1 MIFLALRTNKGK
13 KVAMIKDKNNND
25 WDINGLNIS
34 FDNNIPT
41 NKLFEKSGEGNNKN
55 PAINPIMIDIYAVFS
70 SILLSVSY
78 THLTLPTTPYV

>member
-55 PAINPIMIDIYAVFS
+55 PAINPMMIDIYAVFA
-70 SILLSVSY
+70 SILL
-78 THLTLPTTPYV
+78 

>member
-1 MIFLALRTNKGK
+1 MIFLALRTKKGK
-13 KVAMIKDKNNND
+13 KVAMIKDKNSSD
-25 WDINGLNIS
+25 WDIKGLNIS

-70 SILLSVSY
+70 SILL
-78 THLTLPTTPYV
+78 

>member
-41 NKLFEKSGEGNNKN
+41 NKLFEKSGEGNKKN
-55 PAINPIMIDIYAVFS
+55 PAINPMMIDMYAVCS
-70 SILLSVSY
+70 SILLSK
-78 THLTLPTTPYV
+78 L

>member
-1 MIFLALRTNKGK
+1 LIFLALRTNKGK

-70 SILLSVSY
+70 SILL
-78 THLTLPTTPYV
+78 

>member
-1 MIFLALRTNKGK
+1 LIFLALRTNKGK

-55 PAINPIMIDIYAVFS
+55 PAINPVRIEMYAVFS
-70 SILLSVSY
+70 SILL
-78 THLTLPTTPYV
+78 

>member
-1 MIFLALRTNKGK
+1 MINE
-13 KVAMIKDKNNND
+13 KNNND

-70 SILLSVSY
+70 LILL
-78 THLTLPTTPYV
+78 

>member
-1 MIFLALRTNKGK
+1 MIFLTLRTKKGK

-25 WDINGLNIS
+25 WDIKELNIS

-55 PAINPIMIDIYAVFS
+55 PTKNPVRIDIYAVFS
-70 SILLSVSY
+70 STLL
-78 THLTLPTTPYV
+78 

>member
-1 MIFLALRTNKGK
+1 MIFLTLRTKKGK

-25 WDINGLNIS
+25 WDIKGLNIS

-55 PAINPIMIDIYAVFS
+55 PAKNPIRIDIYAVFS
-70 SILLSVSY
+70 SMLL
-78 THLTLPTTPYV
+78 

>member
-1 MIFLALRTNKGK
+1 
-13 KVAMIKDKNNND
+13 MIKDKNNND

-55 PAINPIMIDIYAVFS
+55 PAINPIMIYIYAVFS
-70 SILLSVSY
+70 SILL
-78 THLTLPTTPYV
+78 

>member
-25 WDINGLNIS
+25 WDIRGLNIS

-41 NKLFEKSGEGNNKN
+41 NKLFEKSGDGNNKN
-55 PAINPIMIDIYAVFS
+55 PAQNPIRIDISAVFS
-70 SILLSVSY
+70 SILL
-78 THLTLPTTPYV
+78 

>member
-1 MIFLALRTNKGK
+1 MIN
-13 KVAMIKDKNNND
+13 DKNNND

-55 PAINPIMIDIYAVFS
+55 PAVNPIMIDIYEVFS
-70 SILLSVSY
+70 SILL
-78 THLTLPTTPYV
+78 

>member
-1 MIFLALRTNKGK
+1 MIN
-13 KVAMIKDKNNND
+13 DKNNND

-55 PAINPIMIDIYAVFS
+55 PAKNLIRIDIYAVFS
-70 SILLSVSY
+70 SILL
-78 THLTLPTTPYV
+78 

>member
-41 NKLFEKSGEGNNKN
+41 NKLFEKSGEGKNKN
-55 PAINPIMIDIYAVFS
+55 QNISPIMIDIYAFFS
-70 SILLSVSY
+70 SILL
-78 THLTLPTTPYV
+78 

>member
-1 MIFLALRTNKGK
+1 MIFLTLRTNKGK

-41 NKLFEKSGEGNNKN
+41 NKLFEKSGEGKNKN
-55 PAINPIMIDIYAVFS
+55 PAINPIMIDI
-70 SILLSVSY
+70 LSLI
-78 THLTLPTTPYV
+78 HI

>member
-1 MIFLALRTNKGK
+1 MIN
-13 KVAMIKDKNNND
+13 DKNNND

-55 PAINPIMIDIYAVFS
+55 PAINPIMIDIYAV
-70 SILLSVSY
+70 SY
-78 THLTLPTTPYV
+78 THLTLPTICSV

>member
-55 PAINPIMIDIYAVFS
+55 PAKNPIRIC
-70 SILLSVSY
+70 LLY
-78 THLTLPTTPYV
+78 TSDAADE

>member
-41 NKLFEKSGEGNNKN
+41 NKLFEKSGEGKEKQKSSYKPNN
-55 PAINPIMIDIYAVFS
+55 D
-70 SILLSVSY
+70 
-78 THLTLPTTPYV
+78 

>member
-55 PAINPIMIDIYAVFS
+55 PAINPIRIDIYAVFS
-70 SILLSVSY
+70 SILL
-78 THLTLPTTPYV
+78 

>member
-41 NKLFEKSGEGNNKN
+41 NKLFEKSGEGKNKN
-55 PAINPIMIDIYAVFS
+55 PNISPIMIDIYAFFS
-70 SILLSVSY
+70 SILL
-78 THLTLPTTPYV
+78 

>member
-55 PAINPIMIDIYAVFS
+55 PAINPVRIEIYAVFS
-70 SILLSVSY
+70 SILL
-78 THLTLPTTPYV
+78 

>member
-70 SILLSVSY
+70 SIKNGY
-78 THLTLPTTPYV
+78 HERTTK

>member
-55 PAINPIMIDIYAVFS
+55 PAINPIMIDIYAVFL
-70 SILLSVSY
+70 SILS
-78 THLTLPTTPYV
+78 

>member
-1 MIFLALRTNKGK
+1 MIFLALRTKKGK

-55 PAINPIMIDIYAVFS
+55 PAINPIRIEIYAVFS
-70 SILLSVSY
+70 SILL
-78 THLTLPTTPYV
+78 